1 MAPLYSHG
9 MRTPWLA
16 AVLGLVALGGAAV
29 RPAAE
34 SAVIQRVA
42 VTGQAAPGGGTFG
55 RFSVESQPVVAPV
68 NSHGQVA
75 FFATLLRGR
84 ASEGFFLATG
94 PRIEKVAAEGDAAPG
109 GGTFSGFGRH
119 PIPALNESGEVA
131 FAAAVS
137 GGRTVE
143 GIFLASR
150 RGIRDIAVSGAPAPG
165 VASGTLA
172 SLDAPA
178 LNDRGAVAFLATVRR
193 GRESVETI
201 YRFSGG
207 RLEKVVA
214 QGDGAPA
221 GGVFAGFGV
230 PALNNSGAVAFAAVV
245 EGRAAPGGVFVIE
258 GSRVRMLVGA
268 GEESPIGGIF
278 AKFSERI
285 ALNDAG
291 AVVFTA
297 VLKGAAAPQAIFAV
311 EGGRTRKVVAIGDI
325 AGDRGVFS
333 HFGLWP
339 ALSAGGTVGFMA
351 SVDGGAVEVAAFVWA
366 PKGLARVGALGDSL
380 PAGGTLSSFGLYP
393 VLSLSPSGGVTFA
406 TAPTATGEG
415 AEGIFFVPPRGSP

>member
-1 MAPLYSHG
+1 
-9 MRTPWLA
+9 MRRRWLV
-16 AVLGLVALGGAAV
+16 AVGGFLALGGGAA

-34 SAVIQRVA
+34 TAVIQRVA

-55 RFSVESQPVVAPV
+55 RFSVESQPVVAPA

-75 FFATLLRGR
+75 FFATLLRAR

-119 PIPALNESGEVA
+119 PIPALNEPGEVA

-150 RGIRDIAVSGAPAPG
+150 RAVRAVAVSGTPAPG

-193 GRESVETI
+193 GRESVEAI
-201 YRFSGG
+201 YRFAGG

-221 GGVFAGFGV
+221 GGAFAGFGA
-230 PALNNSGAVAFAAVV
+230 PALNSSGAVAFAAVV

-278 AKFSERI
+278 AKFSERV

-291 AVVFTA
+291 TVAFTS
-297 VLKGAAAPQAIFAV
+297 VLKGATAPQAIFVV
-311 EGGRTRKVVAIGDI
+311 EDGRARRVVAVGDR

-333 HFGLWP
+333 HLGLWP
-339 ALSAGGTVGFMA
+339 ALSAGGAVGFTA
-351 SVDGGAVEVAAFVWA
+351 SIDGGAVEVAAFVSA
-366 PKGLARVGALGDSL
+366 PKGFTRVGALGDAL

-393 VLSLSPSGGVTFA
+393 VLSLGASGGATFA